1 MDFEFQQFTESSS
14 TFDHLRPPSSTFVHH
29 FNFPRGLA
37 ANPKASAAGEGF
49 AAPIWQKLIASDV
62 NC

>member
-1 MDFEFQQFTESSS
+1 MLDIHVTNPWI
-14 TFDHLRPPSSTFVHH
+14 LH
-29 FNFPRGLA
+29 FSKTLSPLDLA

-49 AAPIWQKLIASDV
+49 TAAIWQKLIASDV